1 MRFSVSDD
9 CRGCGLCVRDCAFGV
24 LTMKDGRPA
33 VRDGREGQ
41 CMDCQHCL
49 VVCPVG
55 AVTINGVSAADCE
68 PIHPVTE
75 ATRTEVAG
83 LLKSRRS
90 VRQFAQEAIPHEKI
104 VELLETL
111 KFVPTGCAVHHLDFR
126 VIEGRARIE
135 PLRQRMMETLAAHED
150 ALCPQLR
157 GIVEGWKKHPENDV
171 VFRGAPN
178 VLIVQG
184 DPKAVTPW
192 ADCVACC
199 AYFDLLAQA
208 SGYGVTWIGFLSM
221 IIAAVPEVADV
232 FGIPR
237 GAPFHAMIFGA
248 PAVRYARCVNRS
260 SAAAIEWF
268 GESL

>member
-1 MRFSVSDD
+1 M
-9 CRGCGLCVRDCAFGV
+9 
-24 LTMKDGRPA
+24 
-33 VRDGREGQ
+33 
-41 CMDCQHCL
+41 
-49 VVCPVG
+49 
-55 AVTINGVSAADCE
+55 
-68 PIHPVTE
+68 
-75 ATRTEVAG
+75 
-83 LLKSRRS
+83 
-90 VRQFAQEAIPHEKI
+90 
-104 VELLETL
+104 
-111 KFVPTGCAVHHLDFR
+111 
-126 VIEGRARIE
+126 
-135 PLRQRMMETLAAHED
+135 
-150 ALCPQLR
+150 
-157 GIVEGWKKHPENDV
+157 EGWKKHPENDV

-221 IIAAVPEVADV
+221 IIAGVPEVADV

-237 GAPFHAMIFGA
+237 GAPFHAMIFGV

-260 SAAAIEWF
+260 SAATVEWF